1 MYTVFLKMAR
11 CKLWIERERINVLM
25 TGNHTL
31 LSEKSNI
38 IDEFLAIFASIKIE
52 SIYEQSIF

>member
-1 MYTVFLKMAR
+1 MAR
-11 CKLWIERERINVLM
+11 CKLWIEREKFNVLM
-25 TGNHTL
+25 AGNHTL

-52 SIYEQSIF
+52 SIYEQNIF